1 MEGGWYSSNLIKLS
15 KRRLQ
20 KLAYVENVTIQ
31 ERKVPNKKNMMDV
44 VINVEEKMSGNFN
57 IGAGFGG
64 SGTGVQLNTSISQDN
79 FLGTG
84 NKVSFAINTAK
95 TTKTI

>member
-1 MEGGWYSSNLIKLS
+1 
-15 KRRLQ
+15 
-20 KLAYVENVTIQ
+20 
-31 ERKVPNKKNMMDV
+31 
-44 VINVEEKMSGNFN
+44 MSGNFN

-95 TTKTI
+95 TTKIIV

>member
-1 MEGGWYSSNLIKLS
+1 
-15 KRRLQ
+15 
-20 KLAYVENVTIQ
+20 
-31 ERKVPNKKNMMDV
+31 
-44 VINVEEKMSGNFN
+44 MSGNFN

-64 SGTGVQLNTSISQDN
+64 SGTGVQLNTSISQEN

-95 TTKTI
+95 TTKRYSFNFYNPYHNLDNVSRGFGFSFQQQDTTNTDTENNL

>member
-1 MEGGWYSSNLIKLS
+1 
-15 KRRLQ
+15 
-20 KLAYVENVTIQ
+20 
-31 ERKVPNKKNMMDV
+31 
-44 VINVEEKMSGNFN
+44 MSGNFN

-95 TTKTI
+95 TTKKYSFNFYNPYHNLDNVSRGFGFSFRTQDTTNTDTQTTF